1 MLKQHLQD
9 HSIQRPP
16 FSIAIFSVQEVQ
28 LILDF
33 ALETLLRHFSL
44 YEFAFNPR
52 VELIL
57 RTDPVMSTGFNAP
70 LTSLDE
76 MEKVDPEETE
86 RLKAFL
92 TIGQEQKRSSR
103 QSE

>member
-1 MLKQHLQD
+1 M
-9 HSIQRPP
+9 
-16 FSIAIFSVQEVQ
+16 Q
-28 LILDF
+28 LILEF
-33 ALETLLRHFSL
+33 ALETLLRHLSL

-92 TIGQEQKRSSR
+92 TLGQQQSSR
-103 QSE
+103 QSEMEA

>member
-1 MLKQHLQD
+1 M
-9 HSIQRPP
+9 
-16 FSIAIFSVQEVQ
+16 
-28 LILDF
+28 
-33 ALETLLRHFSL
+33 RHFSL

-57 RTDPVMSTGFNAP
+57 RTDFVMSNRFNAN
-70 LTSLDE
+70 LTSIEE
-76 MEKVDPEETE
+76 MEPVDKAETE

-92 TIGQEQKRSSR
+92 NIGKFDIDDSIVVDEGENRIGTGSGFNTREATALDSQMSYYTATKE